1 MHKFV
6 THDGH
11 KITIDVDPGN
21 SELIKALTDI
31 IPRLSLD
38 EIRDGELEKRLDKA
52 NLGQVK
58 LSSGDDIKQ
67 LIFSLAMFNTI
78 SKPPGF

>member
-38 EIRDGELEKRLDKA
+38 EIRDGELEKRVDKA
-52 NLGQVK
+52 NL
-58 LSSGDDIKQ
+58 
-67 LIFSLAMFNTI
+67 
-78 SKPPGF
+78 

>member
-6 THDGH
+6 TRDGQ
-11 KITIDVDPGN
+11 KISIDVDPGN
-21 SELIKALTDI
+21 SELIKLLTDT

-38 EIRDGELEKRLDKA
+38 EILDGELERRLKKA
-52 NLGQVK
+52 SLGSVK
-58 LSSGDDIKQ
+58 LSSGDDIKK

>member
-11 KITIDVDPGN
+11 KISIDLEPGN
-21 SELIKALTDI
+21 EELIRLLKDT
-31 IPRLSLD
+31 IPRLSYD
-38 EIRDGELEKRLDKA
+38 EILDGELERRVGKA
-52 NLGQVK
+52 GLGSVK
-58 LSSGDDIKQ
+58 LSLGDYVKQ

>member
-1 MHKFV
+1 MKKFV
-6 THDGH
+6 TQDGH
-11 KITIDVDPGN
+11 KISLDVDPGN
-21 SELIKALTDI
+21 SELISLLTDI

-38 EIRDGELEKRLDKA
+38 EILDGELERRVGKA
-52 NLGQVK
+52 GLGSVK
-58 LSSGDDIKQ
+58 LSLGDDVKQ